1 MEIAEIFSIE
11 RISLCDDLRSKKTV
25 LERLGS
31 LLEVKNA
38 GPSACQI
45 EIYLPRE
52 RATRSTG
59 GGIALPHARIAK
71 KEPKGCVS

>member
-31 LLEVKNA
+31 LLEVRMLDPRPVKL
-38 GPSACQI
+38 

-52 RATRSTG
+52 RDWVRRG
-59 GGIALPHARIAK
+59 
-71 KEPKGCVS
+71 